1 MGLGTSIVIFA
12 IGAILAFG
20 LNVSPTALDLDAI
33 GTILMV
39 VGIVGGLVSVL
50 FLMSW
55 SAWPN
60 RTIIRER
67 YETPDHVQL
76 PHDHA

>member
-1 MGLGTSIVIFA
+1 MGLGASIVIFA

-20 LNVSPTALDLDAI
+20 VNVSPTALDLDAI
-33 GTILMV
+33 GTILMI
-39 VGIVGGLVSVL
+39 VGVVGGLVSAL

-55 SAWPN
+55 SPWPH

-67 YETPDHVQL
+67 YETPDHVHTT
-76 PHDHA
+76 HDHI